1 MADGQSPMDATA
13 GEARILEWGNRR
25 VLVTGGA
32 GFIGSALVGRLLNL
46 GAEVWVPT
54 FDEELGEPH
63 PRLTEIY
70 CDLRDRERVHAVLAE
85 AEPDVVFHL
94 AAVTQVTEAARMPIY
109 AFDVNAV
116 GTLNLLEAIRT
127 MGMRPRIVIASSD
140 KALGDI
146 DLEIVASEPLV
157 MRPSHP
163 YDMTKAAADLIAL
176 SYADFYGLEVQSVRT
191 ANVYGPGDMHLR
203 RIIPGTMWS
212 VLNGHRPVLRSD
224 GTPVREYL
232 YVTDAVEVYLRAAES
247 SAGAWRA
254 VLCPGDRIAVL
265 PLVRMIL
272 ELCGS
277 DLEPMIAAEGFHET
291 QEIRIDP
298 LALEASV
305 GDLKRVALADGLGR
319 TLRWMRA
326 WKQVSEEDADA
337 WNAGAYDDRP
347 DR

>member
-1 MADGQSPMDATA
+1 M
-13 GEARILEWGNRR
+13 
-25 VLVTGGA
+25 
-32 GFIGSALVGRLLNL
+32 GF
-46 GAEVWVPT
+46 
-54 FDEELGEPH
+54 
-63 PRLTEIY
+63 
-70 CDLRDRERVHAVLAE
+70 
-85 AEPDVVFHL
+85 
-94 AAVTQVTEAARMPIY
+94 Q
-109 AFDVNAV
+109 
-116 GTLNLLEAIRT
+116 
-127 MGMRPRIVIASSD
+127 PRIVIASSD

-157 MRPSHP
+157 LRPSHP

-212 VLNGHRPVLRSD
+212 VLHGHRPVLRSN

-232 YVTDAVEVYLRAAES
+232 YITDAIEVYLRAAEES
-247 SAGAWRA
+247 VGAWRA

-265 PLVRMIL
+265 PLVKMIL

-277 DLEPMIAAEGFHET
+277 DLEPLIASEAFHET

-305 GDLKRVALADGLGR
+305 GGLTRVTLDDGLRR
-319 TLRWMRA
+319 TLEWMRA
-326 WKQVSEEDADA
+326 WKQVSDEDGEA
-337 WNAGAYDDRP
+337 WSAEAFDDQP